1 MKKILFLLF
10 CCVVLLN
17 YHFTQLPEQENKIIP
32 YLDLSHKNLDHIP
45 DLSKLRVKKLNLSH
59 NQITEFKIDSLPQ
72 NLESLDLS
80 HNKLLWGVSIK
91 KGKRLEHLK
100 ELNLAH
106 NEVLGI
112 DIKIPLKRLIVANN
126 PIYEID
132 ALNLDCLKYFD
143 RLNTPGLDG
152 ARFFNK
158 NNPKESLLIPF
169 SKIDTI
175 VSNGEPLIDV
185 WYIE

>member
-91 KGKRLEHLK
+91 KE
-100 ELNLAH
+100 N
-106 NEVLGI
+106 
-112 DIKIPLKRLIVANN
+112 D
-126 PIYEID
+126 
-132 ALNLDCLKYFD
+132 
-143 RLNTPGLDG
+143 
-152 ARFFNK
+152 
-158 NNPKESLLIPF
+158 
-169 SKIDTI
+169 
-175 VSNGEPLIDV
+175 
-185 WYIE
+185 

>member
-80 HNKLLWGVSIK
+80 HNKLLWRVTIEKGIK
-91 KGKRLEHLK
+91 LNLLT
-100 ELNLAH
+100 ELNISH
-106 NEVLGI
+106 NEVLGVAI
-112 DIKIPLKRLIVANN
+112 DIPLKRLIVANN
-126 PIYEID
+126 PIYRIKT
-132 ALNLDCLKYFD
+132 LNLDSLKFFD

-152 ARFFNK
+152 KCLF
-158 NNPKESLLIPF
+158 
-169 SKIDTI
+169 KINIYQTDT
-175 VSNGEPLIDV
+175 VVENGKKMRYNLECIRHID
-185 WYIE
+185 